1 MCTLHAWQQQH
12 LLREGQ
18 FNGGLQQQLILHRPE
33 ANCLKSESGCCMAGR
48 LVFFKFQIRLSFNP
62 LRDGPALLSGK
73 LKLPLKTVI
82 TFSELDKVSLRR
94 PEMNLSL
101 LLIIL

>member
-1 MCTLHAWQQQH
+1 
-12 LLREGQ
+12 
-18 FNGGLQQQLILHRPE
+18 
-33 ANCLKSESGCCMAGR
+33 MAGR

-73 LKLPLKTVI
+73 KLPLKTVI
-82 TFSELDKVSLRR
+82 TFFELDKVSVRR

-101 LLIIL
+101 LLLISLMSNLHCLSHLMTPLIKV